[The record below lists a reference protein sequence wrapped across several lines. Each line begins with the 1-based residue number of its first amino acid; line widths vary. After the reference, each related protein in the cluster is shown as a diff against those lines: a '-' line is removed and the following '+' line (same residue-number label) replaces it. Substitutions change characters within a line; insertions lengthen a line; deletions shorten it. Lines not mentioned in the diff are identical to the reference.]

1 MVFLSKPNQVVSF
14 PKLNQVVVL
23 RNRNQVVFLPE
34 LNQVIFSP
42 KPYQTATG
50 DTYLL
55 MYITNTL
62 QHLCCFRSSDYMSFS
77 EMLTVDLFSGLDM
90 SMFRNFCAWC
100 QLKYEEKKNYVTDSF
115 CNDA

>member
-55 MYITNTL
+55 MYIANTL
-62 QHLCCFRSSDYMSFS
+62 QHLCCFGSSDYMSFS